1 LKDNIYFKVK
11 TPLYKEIRIT
21 KEYWDFVKTVKHPN
35 MEGKEKEI
43 IKTLKDP
50 EFIRKSNKDERVYL
64 YYKSTGNRYIC
75 VACKHLNGEGFIITT
90 YITDRLKEGEEIW
103 RKSY

>member
-11 TPLYKEIRIT
+11 TPLDKEIRIT
-21 KEYWDFVKTVKHPN
+21 KEYWDFVRTVKHPN

-64 YYKSTGNRYIC
+64 YYKSTGNNYIC
-75 VACKHLNGEGFIITT
+75 VACKHLNGDGFIITT

-103 RKSY
+103 RKS

>member
-1 LKDNIYFKVK
+1 MKDDIYFKVK
-11 TPLYKEIRIT
+11 TPLDKEIRIT

-50 EFIRKSNKDERVYL
+50 EFIRRSNKDERVYL
-64 YYKSTGNRYIC
+64 YYRSTDNHYVC

-103 RKSY
+103 RKS

>member
-1 LKDNIYFKVK
+1 
-11 TPLYKEIRIT
+11 
-21 KEYWDFVKTVKHPN
+21 

-50 EFIRKSNKDERVYL
+50 EFIRKSNKDEGVYL

-75 VACKHLNGEGFIITT
+75 VACKHLNGDGFIITT
-90 YITDRLKEGEEIW
+90 YMTDRLKEGEEIW

>member
-11 TPLYKEIRIT
+11 TPLNKEIRIT

-35 MEGKEKEI
+35 MVGKEKEI

-50 EFIRKSNKDERVYL
+50 EFIRKSKKDGRVYL
-64 YYKSTGNRYIC
+64 YYKSTENYYIC

-90 YITDRLKEGEEIW
+90 YITDRVKEGEEIW
-103 RKSY
+103 RKS